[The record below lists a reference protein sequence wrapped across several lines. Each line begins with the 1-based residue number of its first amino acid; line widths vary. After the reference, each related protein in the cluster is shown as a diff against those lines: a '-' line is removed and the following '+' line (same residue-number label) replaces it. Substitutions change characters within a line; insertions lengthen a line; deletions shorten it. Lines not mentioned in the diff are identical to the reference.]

1 MGLIEMRDADAIN
14 YLSGCSDKYFE
25 RAMAIINRNRK
36 EREETLN
43 SECVKRTKE
52 LIEEFKVNNWT
63 FQYYDYYTEEWHDID
78 FNYIRIRRAKD

>member
-1 MGLIEMRDADAIN
+1 MGLVEMRDADAIN

-43 SECVKRTKE
+43 SACVKRTEELIKE
-52 LIEEFKVNNWT
+52 LKVNGWT
-63 FQYYDYYTEEWHDID
+63 LQFFSRLTDEWYDISPND
-78 FNYIRIRRAKD
+78 IRIRRKKD